1 MMRDDDDADGGKILC
16 DLLCLS
22 SYEDYVDES
31 NRSWIPFLVT
41 FYFRGYTLSN
51 SQL

>member
-1 MMRDDDDADGGKILC
+1 MMRDDDDGGKILC

-31 NRSWIPFLVT
+31 NRSWI
-41 FYFRGYTLSN
+41 LSW
-51 SQL
+51 